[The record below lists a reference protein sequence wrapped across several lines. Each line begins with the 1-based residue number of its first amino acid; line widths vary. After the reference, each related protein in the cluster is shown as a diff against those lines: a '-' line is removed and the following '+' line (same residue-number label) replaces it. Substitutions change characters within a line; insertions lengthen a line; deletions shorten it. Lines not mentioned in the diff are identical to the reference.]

1 MKNKNLI
8 IVNTYFQLITAI
20 NLALN
25 NLKDCDNDL
34 VLTDITVGAKNKIEK
49 LKKMKIFDN
58 IYFIEYKKLNS
69 TNKFKKNLVYLLKRS
84 VIIKNYFSTAYDK
97 LFFYNYDILTYS
109 IFDELNKKNKKLR
122 CARFDEGI
130 GTYTIDAS
138 KFKGKILR
146 LIFLKK
152 NINKSIDDIYLY
164 HPELLCYKNDKKL
177 VKIPILSKNDTIL
190 KNILNE
196 LFDYKKEHFSQKY
209 IFFEEAFFNDKK
221 DIDDYELILKIAEVV
236 GKDNLIIKL
245 HPRNKINRF
254 SELGIPTWKN
264 SEIPWEVIQLNE
276 NYQDKIFLSISSG
289 AILMSKLF
297 FKEQVKSYYLFNC
310 TNHMSY
316 LVTDN
321 FHNYLNKIDETIGL
335 NNIIIPNNKEDF
347 IKKLN
352 SEKGDLK
359 K

>member
-1 MKNKNLI
+1 MKTKNLI

-34 VLTDITVGAKNKIEK
+34 VLTDITVGAKNKVEI
-49 LKKMKIFDN
+49 LNKMKIFNN
-58 IYFIEYKKLNS
+58 IYFIEYKKINS
-69 TNKFKKNLVYLLKRS
+69 SNKLKKNMIYLFKRNI
-84 VIIKNYFSTAYDK
+84 IIKDLFFTAYDK
-97 LFFYNYDILTYS
+97 LFFYNFDILTYS
-109 IFDELNKKNKKLR
+109 LFDELYKNNRKLR

-130 GTYTIDAS
+130 GTYTIDVN
-138 KFKGKILR
+138 KYRGKILR
-146 LIFLKK
+146 TIFARK
-152 NINKSIDDIYLY
+152 NINKMIGEIYLY
-164 HPELLCYKNDKKL
+164 HPELLCYENDKKL
-177 VKIPILSKNDTIL
+177 IQIPALSKNDNSL
-190 KNILNE
+190 KKILNT
-196 LFDYKKEHFSQKY
+196 LFNYKKEYFPQKY

-221 DIDDYELILKIAEVV
+221 DINDYDLILKISKVV

-254 SELGIPTWKN
+254 DKLGIPTWKN

-310 TNHMSY
+310 TDHMSY

-321 FHNYLNKIDETIGL
+321 FHNYLNKIDKTIGL
-335 NNIIIPNNKEDF
+335 NNIIIPKNKEDF
-347 IKKLN
+347 IKELKK
-352 SEKGDLK
+352 EKGDFSK
-359 K
+359 